1 MRTLSTVVLGAMATV
16 VLGCGDCQKP
26 AKDAS
31 SAQTDET
38 SAEVKGERG
47 TTDEQDAGDE
57 SWDRA
62 NEAGEEEYN
71 ETDED
76 QSNMIESAEGYL
88 P

>member
-1 MRTLSTVVLGAMATV
+1 MRTLSAVVLGAMATV

-31 SAQTDET
+31 SARTDET

-47 TTDEQDAGDE
+47 TTDEDSAGE
-57 SWDRA
+57 EAWDKA
-62 NEAGEEEYN
+62 NEANEEEYN
-71 ETDED
+71 QIDQD
-76 QSNMIESAEGYL
+76 QSDMIESEEGYL